1 MPEPGFRH
9 SAAHHP
15 SSGQHRSFDPLNS
28 TSLKWRQDGELS
40 ELDLAR
46 ILALLTQVD
55 PEAEAL
61 IHVRSEVLG

>member
-1 MPEPGFRH
+1 MPEPGYRH
-9 SAAHHP
+9 GPAHHHAP
-15 SSGQHRSFDPLNS
+15 GQQRSFDPLNS

-40 ELDLAR
+40 ELDHAR

-55 PEAEAL
+55 PVAEAL